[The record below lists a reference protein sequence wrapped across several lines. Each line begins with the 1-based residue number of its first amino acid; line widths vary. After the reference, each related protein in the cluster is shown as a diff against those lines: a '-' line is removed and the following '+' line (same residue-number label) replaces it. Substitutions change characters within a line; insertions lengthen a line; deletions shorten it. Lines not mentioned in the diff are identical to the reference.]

1 ALGLDRDTTRAE
13 REALLLA
20 DRCAAL
26 LIAGQ
31 NIFSART
38 RSPILDAVRQAV
50 LSLLPAGRC
59 VILDAT
65 LLLLSGPTD
74 VHYSRSVAQHAIE
87 SGRPVEAI
95 DDRIADAGSTLCVPF
110 VVRDAPGGCLYLI
123 HESIAGVFSREHR
136 QVAEFLAALAGAS
149 LEQVEAATEVERLE
163 EG

>member
-1 ALGLDRDTTRAE
+1 EAERQEARFEHVQSQLARARVGRLLGWPRADQEEAEALDAQAALGLDRDTTRAE

-110 VVRDAPGGCLYLI
+110 VVRDAPGG
-123 HESIAGVFSREHR
+123 
-136 QVAEFLAALAGAS
+136 
-149 LEQVEAATEVERLE
+149 
-163 EG
+163 

>member
-1 ALGLDRDTTRAE
+1 MCDRPRQAWRLLTASLAEAERQEARFEHVQSQLARARVGRLLGWPRADQEEAEALDAQAALGLDRDTTRAE

-65 LLLLSGPTD
+65 LPPRELEELSWE
-74 VHYSRSVAQHAIE
+74 A
-87 SGRPVEAI
+87 VEA
-95 DDRIADAGSTLCVPF
+95 R
-110 VVRDAPGGCLYLI
+110 
-123 HESIAGVFSREHR
+123 
-136 QVAEFLAALAGAS
+136 VARHPLGKP
-149 LEQVEAATEVERLE
+149 R
-163 EG
+163 